1 MVVRDEGEKN
11 KWIGRSETDHYGK
24 LPDAHSGHLPHWP
37 LYSQKNGTTKCVS
50 LQRLMIGAEDE
61 GRMRV
66 G

>member
-37 LYSQKNGTTKCVS
+37 LYSQKNGTTEYGG
-50 LQRLMIGAEDE
+50 GA
-61 GRMRV
+61 GKK
-66 G
+66 